1 MSEMTSGEIEYA
13 ERIAE
18 HLRDR
23 RRQAEATERRAKA
36 LAGPHGA
43 EILELEGRA
52 EFFFGR
58 MEEAMRDAIDEYR
71 TLDRQEKEIF
81 DDAARQRDAALAK
94 AASLIRVY

>member
-1 MSEMTSGEIEYA
+1 MEMNQHEIERA

-18 HLRDR
+18 YMKDR
-23 RRQAEATERRAKA
+23 RKQAEATERRAKA

-81 DDAARQRDAALAK
+81 DDAARQRDAALEK
-94 AASLIRVY
+94 AAALIRKA